1 MKVCQLL
8 DSTVCHIVPSPYSEQ
23 PVCPQD
29 PGPGLEFQTLLLSFH
44 TDLELFRHQDEEN
57 ANDKKKK
64 LEPRRENRKRK
75 KKCS

>member
-1 MKVCQLL
+1 MKVCRLL
-8 DSTVCHIVPSPYSEQ
+8 DSTVCHIVPNPYSEQ

-29 PGPGLEFQTLLLSFH
+29 PGPGLDFQTLLLSFH

-64 LEPRRENRKRK
+64 IRAKKRK
-75 KKCS
+75 QEKKKKM